1 MRCISQI
8 IAHSSVGLTAKRHQL
23 SLEYDIVFD
32 NYYSIAHFKAL
43 VKPFFQKNQNFFE
56 TCREVFSGADR
67 VLHFMRGWGGI
78 IITRKENSG
87 RCLWPGRRSCSQH
100 GAAIQAASR
109 AKGQQGRT
117 AGYQRTY
124 PPLAAGRSRGVK
136 AGTEPGGAWWRE
148 SIIAASHA
156 ARTDIGLEQRG

>member
-1 MRCISQI
+1 MGQYLFCAVSTLPHHRR
-8 IAHSSVGLTAKRHQL
+8 LRPNKRLIMIYQT
-23 SLEYDIVFD
+23 SP
-32 NYYSIAHFKAL
+32 N
-43 VKPFFQKNQNFFE
+43 VKHKFQKNQNFFE

-87 RCLWPGRRSCSQH
+87 RCLWPGRRSFSQH

-156 ARTDIGLEQRG
+156 ARTGIGLEQRG

>member
-1 MRCISQI
+1 M
-8 IAHSSVGLTAKRHQL
+8 
-23 SLEYDIVFD
+23 
-32 NYYSIAHFKAL
+32 
-43 VKPFFQKNQNFFE
+43 
-56 TCREVFSGADR
+56 
-67 VLHFMRGWGGI
+67 HFMRGWGGI

-156 ARTDIGLEQRG
+156 ARTGIGLEQRG

>member
-1 MRCISQI
+1 MGQYLFCAVSTLARFS
-8 IAHSSVGLTAKRHQL
+8 
-23 SLEYDIVFD
+23 F
-32 NYYSIAHFKAL
+32 YSIATGQEN
-43 VKPFFQKNQNFFE
+43 VKHKFQKNQNFLK

-156 ARTDIGLEQRG
+156 ARTGIGLEQRG